1 MGNVV
6 DSSGKPIL
14 DSSGNPIKTGSSDA
28 AKVSKNNST
37 SGADKVTPEQKK
49 YFSSMDTNQSVFT
62 EAEIEAVR
70 AGGDESLAKTMEQQN
85 EDAIA
90 ALGENA
96 EGEAT
101 DGAVQGDGDK
111 SPGEGRK
118 SADSLDP
125 NLRGPSRA
133 QENYSLK
140 ANPTAFMSGLPRQKF
155 QYVATFRFNS
165 DDAFNTIFQNQI
177 DAQVERNMAP
187 DQYNGAD
194 AGFAVNDTTSDAY
207 KEGEKISRNKVI
219 GDLKKSLI
227 WNIKSIDG
235 PKVTMAM
242 DVLNQYNRKRNVY
255 RRVEYD
261 PINVRFYDTMNSA
274 AMNLWKYLYEHHVR
288 DGRNKSWK
296 YQGIGNVD
304 NIAAPYQRT
313 IVSGEDVFMK
323 DNNYGVDIAH
333 GYDQRDGVIK
343 SLDLYLVHGR
353 KFTLIRYVN
362 PKITAMDHDNFTYES
377 SGPIEMGMQF
387 AYETVL
393 YETINHPID
402 ELQDSN
408 IDLKELFQTAEMPET
423 PATEDFS
430 SVTNDG
436 EGSIKDDSYMTK
448 MTGETGVQDPLSANS
463 AGSGTTATGS
473 DARGDVGAIN
483 TKGGSSIFGSIM
495 GGQPITD
502 SISAIS
508 NKVYNG
514 AKSVGSSF
522 GTGSSSTGSMFSN
535 WPNSGGKYNPD
546 SPNYVKPKKGYVK
559 DSKGRVIK
567 DSSGNAIRGGTGSNP
582 NTGGGAS
589 YR

>member
-1 MGNVV
+1 MPEITPEHAKLIHAKYNKSKNTTSVAPNPHQ
-6 DSSGKPIL
+6 DSYKKYV
-14 DSSGNPIKTGSSDA
+14 NPNEETTNAAAELQKDESAD
-28 AKVSKNNST
+28 AKVQ
-37 SGADKVTPEQKK
+37 EQG
-49 YFSSMDTNQSVFT
+49 N
-62 EAEIEAVR
+62 
-70 AGGDESLAKTMEQQN
+70 
-85 EDAIA
+85 
-90 ALGENA
+90 
-96 EGEAT
+96 
-101 DGAVQGDGDK
+101 GDK

-118 SADSLDP
+118 TTDGIDP
-125 NLRGPSRA
+125 TLRGPSRA
-133 QENYSLK
+133 QDNYSLK
-140 ANPTAFMSGLPRQKF
+140 ASPTAFMSGLPRQKF

-194 AGFAVNDTTSDAY
+194 AGEAVNDTSSSAY

-274 AMNLWKYLYEHHVR
+274 AMNLWKYLYEHHVK

-296 YQGIGNVD
+296 YQGLENVES
-304 NIAAPYQRT
+304 IAAPYQRT
-313 IVSGEDVFMK
+313 IISGEDAWMK
-323 DNNYGVDIAH
+323 DSNYGVDIAH
-333 GYDQRDGVIK
+333 GYDQRDGLIK
-343 SLDLYLVHGR
+343 SLDLYLIHGR

-362 PKITAMDHDNFTYES
+362 PKITSMDHDNFTYES

-393 YETINHPID
+393 YETINHPMD

-408 IDLKELFQTAEMPET
+408 IDLKELFETATMPET

-448 MTGETGVQDPLSANS
+448 MTGETGVQDSLSASS
-463 AGSGTTATGS
+463 AGSGTFLSGS
-473 DARGDVGAIN
+473 DAKGDIGATN
-483 TKGGSSIFGSIM
+483 TKSKGSSIFGSIM
-495 GGQPITD
+495 GGTPITD
-502 SISAIS
+502 GISAVTS
-508 NKVYNG
+508 KVYKSS
-514 AKSVGSSF
+514 KSVGSSF
-522 GTGSSSTGSMFSN
+522 GTSGESMGSMFSN
-535 WPNSGGKYNPD
+535 FPNSGGKYNPD
-546 SPNYVKPKKGYVK
+546 SANYIKPKKGFVK

-567 DSSGNAIRGGTGSNP
+567 DSNGNAVRGGTGSNP

>member
-14 DSSGNPIKTGSSDA
+14 DSSGNPIKTGSANA

-37 SGADKVTPEQKK
+37 SGADILTPEQKK

-62 EAEIEAVR
+62 EAEIDAVR
-70 AGGDESLAKTMEQQN
+70 AGGDESLARTMEQQN

-101 DGAVQGDGDK
+101 DGAVQGQGDK
-111 SPGEGRK
+111 TPGEGRAV
-118 SADSLDP
+118 ADEVDP
-125 NLRGPSRA
+125 TLRGPSRA
-133 QENYSLK
+133 QEAYTLK
-140 ANPTAFMSGLPRQKF
+140 ATPTAFMSGLPRQKF
-155 QYVATFRFNS
+155 QYVATFRFHS
-165 DDAFNTIFQNQI
+165 DDAFNQVFENQI

-194 AGFAVNDTTSDAY
+194 AGFAMNDTTSDAY
-207 KEGEKISRNKVI
+207 KEGERISRNKVI

-235 PKVTMAM
+235 PKITMQM

-288 DGRNKSWK
+288 DGRNKSWQ
-296 YQGIGNVD
+296 YQGIGNVES
-304 NIAAPYQRT
+304 IAAPYQRT
-313 IVSGEDVFMK
+313 IVSGEDTWMK
-323 DNNYGVDIAH
+323 DSNYGVDISH
-333 GYDQRDGVIK
+333 GYDQKDGVIK
-343 SLDLYLVHGR
+343 SLDLYLIHGK

-362 PKITAMDHDNFTYES
+362 PKITAMDHDNFTYEA
-377 SGPIEMGMQF
+377 SGPVELGMQF
-387 AYETVL
+387 MYETVL
-393 YETINHPID
+393 YETYNHPFD
-402 ELQDSN
+402 EIKDSN
-408 IDLKELFQTAEMPET
+408 VDLNELFETAEMPET

-436 EGSIKDDSYMTK
+436 EGSLKDDSYMTK
-448 MTGETGVQDPLSANS
+448 MTGETGIQDSLSASS
-463 AGSGTTATGS
+463 AGSGTFLAGN

-502 SISAIS
+502 GINAIS

-522 GTGSSSTGSMFSN
+522 GTGSGSTGSMFSN

-546 SPNYVKPKKGYVK
+546 SPNYVKPKKGFVK
-559 DSKGRVIK
+559 DSKGRIIK
-567 DSSGNAIRGGTGSNP
+567 DSNGNAVRTG
-582 NTGGGAS
+582 
-589 YR
+589 

>member
-1 MGNVV
+1 MPEITPEHAKLIHAKYNKSKNTTSVAPNPHQ
-6 DSSGKPIL
+6 DSYKEYI
-14 DSSGNPIKTGSSDA
+14 NPNEETTNAAAELQKDESAD
-28 AKVSKNNST
+28 AKVQ
-37 SGADKVTPEQKK
+37 E
-49 YFSSMDTNQSVFT
+49 
-62 EAEIEAVR
+62 
-70 AGGDESLAKTMEQQN
+70 
-85 EDAIA
+85 
-90 ALGENA
+90 
-96 EGEAT
+96 
-101 DGAVQGDGDK
+101 QGDGDK

-118 SADSLDP
+118 TADSLDP

-140 ANPTAFMSGLPRQKF
+140 ASPTAFMSGLPRQKF

-194 AGFAVNDTTSDAY
+194 AGEAVNDTTSSAY

-288 DGRNKSWK
+288 DGRNKSWL
-296 YQGIGNVD
+296 YQGGDPTN
-304 NIAAPYQRT
+304 APYQRT
-313 IVSGEDVFMK
+313 VVSGEDVFMK
-323 DNNYGVDIAH
+323 DNNYGVDISH

-343 SLDLYLVHGR
+343 SLDLYLIHGR

-393 YETINHPID
+393 YETINHPMD
-402 ELQDSN
+402 EIQGSN
-408 IDLKELFQTAEMPET
+408 IDLKELFETAQMPET

-448 MTGETGVQDPLSANS
+448 MTGETGVQDPLSADS
-463 AGSGTTATGS
+463 AGSGTTVTGS
-473 DARGDVGAIN
+473 DARGDVGAVN
-483 TKGGSSIFGSIM
+483 TKGGSSVFGSIM

-546 SPNYVKPKKGYVK
+546 SPNYIQPKKGYAK

-567 DSSGNAIRGGTGSNP
+567 SSNGNAIRSGTGSNP